1 MPAYA
6 PQTLLETHEVINAP
20 PLFGGRNL
28 YAEDRALR
36 EAARLH
42 GGDWVEEP
50 LSALGGAAGSE
61 EVLQW
66 GEDANCY
73 APELQTFD
81 RFGRRMDEVRF
92 HPAYHRLMAL
102 AMEHRIHS
110 IGWKEKREGR
120 HVAHAAMLALFTQA
134 DAGTMC
140 PISMTYAS
148 VPALRHQPDITSVLV
163 AKNR

>member
-20 PLFGGRNL
+20 PLFAGRNL

-66 GEDANCY
+66 GEDANRY
-73 APELQTFD
+73 PLSF
-81 RFGRRMDEVRF
+81 R
-92 HPAYHRLMAL
+92 
-102 AMEHRIHS
+102 HS
-110 IGWKEKREGR
+110 T
-120 HVAHAAMLALFTQA
+120 AS
-134 DAGTMC
+134 AG
-140 PISMTYAS
+140 AS
-148 VPALRHQPDITSVLV
+148 TSSSSRPTI
-163 AKNR
+163 A